1 MGILSL
7 HADFQKKWSVRRV
20 ELFRERMET
29 AGAADLIAKF
39 FDIPHV
45 SDVTADYLVLEAA
58 NVVPL
63 VAYLSDHPDE
73 ADRLCYLSPPM
84 QRSELLRLDQEV

>member
-39 FDIPHV
+39 FELPDV
-45 SDVTADYLVLEAA
+45 SDITADYLVLEAA

-63 VAYLSDHPDE
+63 VAYLADHPDE
-73 ADRLCYLSPPM
+73 ADRLCYLNPPM
-84 QRSELLRLDQEV
+84 QRSELLRLDNEV

>member
-1 MGILSL
+1 
-7 HADFQKKWSVRRV
+7 
-20 ELFRERMET
+20 MET

-39 FDIPHV
+39 LDLPDI

-63 VAYLSDHPDE
+63 VAYLADHPDE
-73 ADRLCYLSPPM
+73 ADRLCYLNPLM
-84 QRSELLRLDQEV
+84 QRSELQRLDNEV